1 MPTTFFGKWSLEV
14 TGNVGEFDQRARI
27 QGSLN
32 ADGNLSAPVG
42 ADPQIDGAAWLV
54 FLERSSDGG
63 VTWQEN
69 LVKRIP
75 TVTPQNGLTVTL
87 FGDDSDVP
95 PQDSDVTVT
104 FVYLDPNVNPKPV
117 PPIQLHA
124 AAGLVQ
130 NTASAAPL
138 RMLLQSPVLFFA
150 ADTRQETTT
159 TLLLNAP
166 GRLLSISVKT

>member
-32 ADGNLSAPVG
+32 ADGDLSASVG
-42 ADPQIDGAAWLV
+42 AQIPEIDGAAWLV
-54 FLERSSDGG
+54 FLERSGDGG

-104 FVYLDPNVNPKPV
+104 FVYLDPDVNPKPV
-117 PPIQLHA
+117 PPPFTFTLPPGSFRTPLPPPRCECCCKIPCCC
-124 AAGLVQ
+124 
-130 NTASAAPL
+130 SA
-138 RMLLQSPVLFFA
+138 R
-150 ADTRQETTT
+150 TRV
-159 TLLLNAP
+159 
-166 GRLLSISVKT
+166 RKRRRCCC